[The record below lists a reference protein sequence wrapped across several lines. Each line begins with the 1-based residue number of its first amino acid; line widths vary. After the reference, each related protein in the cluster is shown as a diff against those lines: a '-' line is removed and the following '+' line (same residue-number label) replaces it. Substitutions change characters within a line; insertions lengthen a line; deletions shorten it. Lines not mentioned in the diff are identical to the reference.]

1 MTEATESEY
10 RQEQGD
16 LISLLRVGESEV
28 TVGKATSSPKSPGSV
43 SPDLGLKKYHLKTN
57 IFQNVSLL

>member
-16 LISLLRVGESEV
+16 LFSLLGVGESEV

-43 SPDLGLKKYHLKTN
+43 SPGTLTLTSHEGLTRS
-57 IFQNVSLL
+57 I

>member
-1 MTEATESEY
+1 MTEVTESEY

-16 LISLLRVGESEV
+16 LMSLMGVGESEV

-43 SPDLGLKKYHLKTN
+43 SPENKASAY
-57 IFQNVSLL
+57 QV

>member
-16 LISLLRVGESEV
+16 LFSLLGVGESEV
-28 TVGKATSSPKSPGSV
+28 TIGKATSSPKLPGSV
-43 SPDLGLKKYHLKTN
+43 SPV
-57 IFQNVSLL
+57 ILLY